1 MPSTGQEYERIKFGG
16 QEVRSW
22 SHKAEDKSGGLA
34 EPTLSTPLGRVGV
47 LVTLLGPVG
56 VLVTLLGQVVDPVGS
71 SRCSSFNFVRSPKC

>member
-1 MPSTGQEYERIKFGG
+1 MRSTGQEYERIKFGG

-47 LVTLLGPVG
+47 LVTLLG
-56 VLVTLLGQVVDPVGS
+56 QVVDPVGS